1 MLFFKHG
8 KEGFEVRI
16 RIIMDIW
23 LKEQSK
29 EEPEVTLDFGQDY
42 GE

>member
-1 MLFFKHG
+1 MIMLLFKHG
-8 KEGFEVRI
+8 KEGLRV

-23 LKEQSK
+23 VCEQSK

-42 GE
+42 GG